1 MAYTKAKTPAA
12 PKREMTQEEKEQQ
25 ALRVYSMK
33 REQFATSILF
43 GMVHNPALAQM
54 ANIHEVISGDGYTQ
68 SRDVD
73 LTPVIIASIAAADK
87 MLDAL
92 YPNLFK
98 TEESK

>member
-1 MAYTKAKTPAA
+1 MKPSPA
-12 PKREMTQEEKEQQ
+12 PKREMTPEEKEQQ
-25 ALRVYSMK
+25 ALRAYAMK

-43 GMVHNPALAQM
+43 GMVHNPAIAQM

-73 LTPVIIASIAAADK
+73 LTPVVIASIDAADK

-92 YPNLFK
+92 YQNLFK
-98 TEESK
+98 KEESK

>member
-1 MAYTKAKTPAA
+1 MTSKSMKPSPA
-12 PKREMTQEEKEQQ
+12 PKREMTPEEKEQQ

-43 GMVHNPALAQM
+43 GMVHNS
-54 ANIHEVISGDGYTQ
+54 N
-68 SRDVD
+68 
-73 LTPVIIASIAAADK
+73 LTHTPDKAVEWAIAAADK

-98 TEESK
+98 TVESK